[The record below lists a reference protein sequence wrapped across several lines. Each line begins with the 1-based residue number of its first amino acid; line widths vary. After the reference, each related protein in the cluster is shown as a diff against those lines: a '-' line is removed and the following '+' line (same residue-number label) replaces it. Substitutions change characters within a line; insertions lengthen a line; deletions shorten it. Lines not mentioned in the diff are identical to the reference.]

1 MILNIE
7 DWCFMSMCAY
17 KKTHTQ
23 SMLLD
28 WVEPLALRGGVRQFA
43 GYQSI
48 MVLGE
53 VGYLRRRRSMTTPP
67 KTNTVKEQ
75 WPRRNAA
82 KVSLR
87 FVDRLEAPEAL
98 SPLPIIGLFCV
109 TGTLGNLRL
118 RIGATDSNQ

>member
-1 MILNIE
+1 
-7 DWCFMSMCAY
+7 
-17 KKTHTQ
+17 
-23 SMLLD
+23 MLLD
-28 WVEPLALRGGVRQFA
+28 WVEPLALRGGVRRFA

-53 VGYLRRRRSMTTPP
+53 VGYLRRCHSMTTPP
-67 KTNTVKEQ
+67 KTNTV
-75 WPRRNAA
+75 PRRNAA
-82 KVSLR
+82 KASLR